1 MEAGDGTTTVVVLA
15 GALLDAASS
24 LLAKGIHPTAI
35 SESFQKAASMG
46 VRLLETRCAI
56 PVELTD
62 RETLIRIASTSLN
75 SKVVSQ
81 NASLLAPMAVDAI
94 LRVVDNAF
102 VSHDHV
108 GKTVNLADIRLIR
121 KLGGTVEE
129 TELVEGLVLDNHSA
143 CVLFMAISVHYKFM
157 LVNYRSCS
165 SDIT

>member
-15 GALLDAASS
+15 GALLDAASN
-24 LLAKGIHPTAI
+24 LLGKGIHPTAI
-35 SESFQKAASMG
+35 SESFQKAAAMG

-94 LRVVDNAF
+94 LRVVDNEST
-102 VSHDHV
+102 VRDHT
-108 GKTVNLADIRLIR
+108 GKALAEKTVNLADVRLIR

-129 TELVEGLVLDNHSA
+129 TELVEGLVLDNKSA
-143 CVLFMAISVHYKFM
+143 CM
-157 LVNYRSCS
+157 LLPTYIIIR
-165 SDIT
+165 TFT